1 MTGKTRIKL
10 NPAAMAEVRDELKAN
25 RKIGAIKAARK
36 HGKSFPGVEEAQTNE
51 DGEVIKTITHRVGLR
66 HAKDAVEV
74 LEGKISHANASA
86 TFQPAVRI
94 KKIIVE
100 GEHGDIE
107 MDLDELQLKLLD
119 GLGVVPMSEIA
130 AMTELMQFLREWG
143 NE

>member
-10 NPAAMAEVRDELKAN
+10 NTRAMAEVRDELEAGK
-25 RKIGAIKAARK
+25 KIAAIKAARK
-36 HGKSFPGVEEAQTNE
+36 HGKAFPGVEE
-51 DGEVIKTITHRVGLR
+51 EVPDENGNLVKRVSHRVGLR

-74 LEGKISHANASA
+74 LEGRISLSQATA

-100 GEHGDIE
+100 GENGDIE
-107 MDLDELQLKLLD
+107 MDLDELQLKLLE
-119 GLGVVPMSEIA
+119 GLGVIPMSEIA
-130 AMTELMQFLREWG
+130 AMTELMQFLRDWG